1 MKKQV
6 LRLTEN
12 DLHKIIK
19 ESVKRILKESLLEE
33 GEKWI
38 GSFDQQSFDNLRQ
51 LANQTGGNCSFSL
64 NGTDFT
70 LRQANRGFSLT
81 SGGISQG
88 SYDAL
93 SIESALRAAWKMS
106 NNNGNF

>member
-6 LRLTEN
+6 VRLTEN

-70 LRQANRGFSLT
+70 LQQTNRGFSLL
-81 SGGISQG
+81 SGISQG

-93 SIESALRAAWKMS
+93 SIESALKAAWQIS
-106 NNNGNF
+106 NNKGGY